1 MWNSNGGGTDG
12 GVSMLFA
19 LPGYQDNA
27 GVPKASAK
35 TGGRGVPDV
44 AGDAH
49 PYSGYRIITGG
60 QTGIIGGTCAVA
72 PLWAGIVAGLNA
84 ARKAPLGQIHAQLY
98 EDPAALRDIVS
109 GNNKS
114 GAVGFEAG
122 KGWDPCT
129 GLDRPMQLGW
139 RLCFRRSPDCSRRK
153 PDVRAKCRW
162 PEGPLHLQGHS
173 SQRLASS
180 MVADCRPRRNTVHT
194 L

>member
-1 MWNSNGGGTDG
+1 MWNSNGGGTGG

-44 AGDAH
+44 AGDAD
-49 PYSGYRIITGG
+49 PYSGYGIITGG

-98 EDPAALRDIVS
+98 KGPAALRDIVS

-114 GAVGFEAG
+114 SAVGFDAG

-129 GLDRPMQLGW
+129 GLG
-139 RLCFRRSPDCSRRK
+139 SPDATGLATVFSVK
-153 PDVRAKCRW
+153 P
-162 PEGPLHLQGHS
+162 
-173 SQRLASS
+173 
-180 MVADCRPRRNTVHT
+180 
-194 L
+194 